1 MIELVCYIILFLS
14 LCGVLWVSWYCDNI
28 DYVAEP
34 LDTDL
39 EIRVRILK
47 ARLYELSKMR

>member
-1 MIELVCYIILFLS
+1 MIEMLWYLFLFVS
-14 LCGVLWVSWYCDNI
+14 LCGTFFLVWYCDI
-28 DYVAEP
+28 DDVAEP